1 MNQLAKLFTSVTILS
16 VSTISPVLANPIPN
30 NLKVPQ
36 QIMLLSAQAKGVQI
50 YTCKVKKK
58 TANQYE
64 WTLEAPEAVLFNSKN
79 GNQIG
84 KHYGGPTWEA
94 SDGSKVVGEVKTRA
108 NAPNKNNIPWLLL
121 ATKSRAGNGIFSQVN
136 YIQRVD
142 TIGGKAPT
150 SGCDSNRVNAE
161 TRVNY
166 TAIYYFY
173 GAAR

>member
-16 VSTISPVLANPIPN
+16 ASTISPVLANPIPN

-36 QIMLLSAQAKGVQI
+36 QIMLLDAQAKGVQI
-50 YTCKVKKK
+50 YTCKATK

-64 WTLEAPEAVLFNSKN
+64 WTLKAPEAVLLNSKN

-108 NAPNKNNIPWLLL
+108 NAPSTNNIPWLLL
-121 ATKSRAGNGIFSQVN
+121 AAKSNAGNGIFSQVN

-161 TRVNY
+161 ARVYY
-166 TAIYYFY
+166 TALYYFY
-173 GAAR
+173 GAER